1 MNSTDYL
8 KDGQQLKP
16 VFVSGYGQFHTNEAD
31 PTKPS
36 KRLTPYELLNRQD
49 IEAMVDNPAD
59 EPKSHAQ
66 WMIASSLKSRVFVE
80 QEKHGFF
87 GAMVNDFDNN
97 PPELEVLAKIVTLQF
112 NCNFELYTTKSAT
125 EGRQKARLIIFLD
138 KPLTGEQYV
147 ICQGLMVDLFDK
159 HGIESDPRVLEAGQL
174 FYLPNRGAFYKS
186 ISVRD
191 GNDFDPLEHWALEID
206 LKRSERIKAEQTA
219 KAKQE
224 EAKKR
229 REALQAS
236 SDTSSKS
243 LIGQFNR
250 CFAVE
255 DILLGAGYAQHG
267 NNFRHPHSESGS
279 YSASVKGGRVY
290 SLSPND
296 PLYTAND
303 SNGAHDAFSA
313 FTWIYHGGNTSV
325 ALKDAGDNWLTV
337 GDESFNKACQRAYMQ
352 ERENNGLGTLSGS
365 LAQLKPSIDPVT
377 GELIEPENTN
387 NPFLDLMTMEVT
399 KETVEKLDDAKF
411 IYSKLIVA
419 GHFIVFC
426 AKANGGKTTIMVYVS
441 SELAKN
447 GYRVLYINA
456 DASASDLKTYAEH
469 AHDNGYTLLN
479 PDLTNGSAEK
489 VIASLKGMSQQLD
502 ADYSKTVL
510 VLDTLKKFADLMQKS
525 KAKDFNNILR
535 ALTAKGMTIICLAH
549 TNKYNDADGK
559 PIFEGTGD
567 LRNDVD
573 ELIYFIPVKNEDGT
587 MTISTEAD
595 KVRAKVEN
603 MSFSISADG
612 EVTVLDG
619 YVDTL
624 SIAHEQQQ
632 YKEDESII
640 EFVQEQIKTVSKT
653 VSELYQL
660 GKDDGI
666 TRRRLQTVLNRYVEG
681 RSKNP
686 KWLAIKAPTHG
697 YRYGLIADSYLA
709 EVLKK
714 VGGGWKVESWK
725 VSSWYMAFL
734 SNHRPGEPYRKRAY
748 QTPQTFHS
756 FHTFLT
762 IGLQGAPNL
771 FWLI

>member
-1 MNSTDYL
+1 MNSTDCL
-8 KDGQQLKP
+8 KDRQQLKP

-31 PTKPS
+31 PAKPS
-36 KRLTPYELLNRQD
+36 KRLTPYKLLSRQD
-49 IEAMVDNPAD
+49 IEAMVDNPTD
-59 EPKSHAQ
+59 VPKSEAP
-66 WMIASSLKSRVFVE
+66 WMIASSLKSRVFAD
-80 QEKHGFF
+80 QEKNGSF

-97 PPELEVLAKIVTLQF
+97 PTTLENLASIVSSELHCNLEV
-112 NCNFELYTTKSAT
+112 YPTKSAT
-125 EGRQKARLIIFLD
+125 ENSQRARLIIWLA
-138 KPLTGEQYV
+138 KPLTGEQYL
-147 ICQGLMVDLFDK
+147 ICQELMVDLFNK

-174 FYLPNRGAFYKS
+174 FYLPNRGEFYKS

-191 GNDFDPLEHWALEID
+191 ANDFDPLEHWALEID

-224 EAKKR
+224 EARKR

-236 SDTSSKS
+236 SDTSSKG

-313 FTWIYHGGNTSV
+313 FTWIYHGGNTSD
-325 ALKDAGDNWLTV
+325 ALKDAGDNWLRV
-337 GDESFNKACQRAYMQ
+337 GGESFNKACQRAYMQ

-365 LAQLKPSIDPVT
+365 LAQLKPSVDSVT
-377 GELIEPENTN
+377 GELIELENTN
-387 NPFLDLMTMEVT
+387 DPFLDLMTMEVT
-399 KETVEKLDDAKF
+399 KEAVEKLDDAKF
-411 IYSKLIVA
+411 IYSYLLVA
-419 GHFIVFC
+419 GHLIVIC
-426 AKANGGKTTIMVYVS
+426 AQANGGKTTIFVYICAQ
-441 SELAKN
+441 LAKN

-510 VLDTLKKFADLMQKS
+510 VLDTLKKFSDLMQKS
-525 KAKDFNNILR
+525 KAKEFNNILR

-549 TNKYNDADGK
+549 TNKYKDADGK
-559 PIFEGTGD
+559 PVFEGTGD

-573 ELIYFIPVKNEDGT
+573 ELIYLIPVKNTDGS
-587 MTISTEAD
+587 MTVSTDAD
-595 KVRAKVEN
+595 KVRARVEN

-612 EVTVLDG
+612 EVSALDG

-640 EFVQEQIKTVSKT
+640 EFVQSQIGFASKT
-653 VSELYQL
+653 ASELYQL
-660 GKDDGI
+660 AKQEDLGI
-666 TRRRLQTVLNRYVEG
+666 AKRRLQTVLNRYADG
-681 RSKNP
+681 KSKNP

-697 YRYGLIADSYLA
+697 YRYGLIANGYLS
-709 EVLKK
+709 EILKK
-714 VGGGWKVESWK
+714 VGGG
-725 VSSWYMAFL
+725 
-734 SNHRPGEPYRKRAY
+734 
-748 QTPQTFHS
+748 
-756 FHTFLT
+756 
-762 IGLQGAPNL
+762 
-771 FWLI
+771 

>member
-1 MNSTDYL
+1 LIVPTKAKSRLARTNRPPLDLHPVATKQRFAYMNSTNCL
-8 KDGQQLKP
+8 NNRQQIKP

-31 PTKPS
+31 PAKPS
-36 KRLTPYELLNRQD
+36 KRLTPYELLSRQD
-49 IEAMVDNPAD
+49 IESMVDNPVD
-59 EPKSHAQ
+59 EPKAHAQ
-66 WMIASSLKSRVFVE
+66 WMIASSLKSRVFAE
-80 QEKHGFF
+80 QEKNGLFQ
-87 GAMVNDFDNN
+87 AMVNDFDSN
-97 PPELEVLAKIVTLQF
+97 PPALDKLAEIVKEEF
-112 NCNFELYTTKSAT
+112 DCNFELYTTKSAT
-125 EGRQKARLIIFLD
+125 QEKQKARLILFLA
-138 KPLTGEQYV
+138 KPLNGEQYL
-147 ICQGLMVDLFDK
+147 ICQGLMVDLFK
-159 HGIESDPRVLEAGQL
+159 RYGIESDLRVLEAGQL
-174 FYLPNRGAFYKS
+174 FYLPNRGEFYKS

-191 GNDFDPLEHWALEID
+191 GKDFDPLEQWALEID
-206 LKRSERIKAEQTA
+206 LKRQEAIKAELLA

-224 EAKKR
+224 EARRR

-236 SDTSSKS
+236 SDTSANS
-243 LIGQFNR
+243 LINQFNK

-255 DILLGAGYAQHG
+255 DILLGAGYAQRG
-267 NNFRHPHSESGS
+267 NSFRHPYSESGS

-313 FTWIYHGGNTSV
+313 FSAIYHAGNTSD
-325 ALKDAGDNWLTV
+325 ALKDAGDNWLRV
-337 GDESFNKACQRAYMQ
+337 GNESYNKACQRAYMQ
-352 ERENNGLGTLSGS
+352 ERENNGLVSLSGS
-365 LAQLKPSIDPVT
+365 LAQLQPSIDPVT
-377 GELIEPENTN
+377 GELIEPVN

-411 IYSKLIVA
+411 IYSQLIVA

-441 SELAKN
+441 AELAKA

-469 AHDNGYTLLN
+469 AHDHGYTLLN

-489 VIASLKGMSQQLD
+489 VITSLKGMSQQLE

-510 VLDTLKKFADLMQKS
+510 ILDTLKKFADLMQKS
-525 KAKDFNNILR
+525 KAKEFNNILR

-587 MTISTEAD
+587 MTVSTDAD

-612 EVTVLDG
+612 EVSVLDG

-624 SIAHEQQQ
+624 SIAHEQRQ

-640 EFVQEQIKTVSKT
+640 EFIQGEIGFESKT
-653 VSELYQL
+653 VAQLYKKSKDAEL
-660 GKDDGI
+660 GI
-666 TRRRLQTVLNRYVEG
+666 AKRRLQAILNRYAEG
-681 RSKNP
+681 KSKNP
-686 KWLAIKAPTHG
+686 KWLAMPVPTNG
-697 YRYGLIADSYLA
+697 YRYGLIADGYLA
-709 EVLKK
+709 EALKK
-714 VGGGWKVESWK
+714 VGGG
-725 VSSWYMAFL
+725 
-734 SNHRPGEPYRKRAY
+734 
-748 QTPQTFHS
+748 
-756 FHTFLT
+756 
-762 IGLQGAPNL
+762 
-771 FWLI
+771 